1 MLQRT
6 ELPGE
11 TQSGAWL
18 EQEGNAN
25 AQHRFVEGYRTM
37 FISGAGARRALLLL
51 TVCPIAASPQAR
63 AQTQAGTTA
72 TASHAMPAKK
82 HHSHKKRATTTAA
95 PGSPPTSNQ
104 PARGIAD
111 AAGAAVPAAAIGAGQ
126 TETSQIIVTGTRNIG
141 KLARDSTSPIDVIS
155 NAALT
160 RSGQPSLAQQIVT
173 TDPSVDIQGYGLD
186 TAALTTSIR
195 LRGLSPNE
203 VLVLVDGIR
212 RHQTANIS
220 ADAGPEQ
227 GATPVDI
234 NMIPA
239 AAIDHIELL
248 KDGAAAQY
256 GSDAIA
262 GVLNVITKKTP
273 SGGSATAESGA
284 DAYSGQG
291 WQYELDA
298 DKGAAFGYDGYI
310 HLGGQVFHTDH
321 FVADTA
327 DDRLTG
333 TNIPA
338 NSNQTNSLPEETR
351 ETLSISA
358 GETIAPDTF
367 GGLGAYT
374 FITYGHRHGE
384 AYENYRLPSV
394 LPQVWPAGFDPLET
408 DEENDFAATL
418 GLRAPDVAGFHVSLS
433 TTYGEDDVQIGNK
446 NTANPTLYQ
455 KGDHAYG
462 LAIGYTPTTVFAQG
476 QYNAQWTNDLDFTRL
491 FHVANH
497 PLNLAFGFE
506 HRLDMYQLAAGNPA
520 SYVLGGTQGFAG
532 LLPASAGM
540 WNRDVYAGYVDVD
553 IRPVPKL
560 DVDLAGRFEHYTDF
574 GNTENGKLSSRYDF
588 TKWIAIRGTISNGF
602 RAPTLAEEHFSSL
615 NVSPTGASGDLA
627 ANSVAARSIG
637 ATPLKPERSTN
648 ASGGFVLQ
656 PLPALAITVD
666 VYQINIRDRIVG
678 AGGVN
683 GQPALTAIA
692 DTGAS
697 LPSGITLNDVSAYY
711 FANGASTRTQGLDLD
726 ATYLSN
732 FDHYG
737 NVTWTAA
744 LDLNRTRVDHIGTDA
759 FGNPFLNAQ
768 GVGYLSTAFP
778 RSKLILDALW
788 RYQKW
793 DVNLRQTRYGQTT
806 NNLTYEDQAPPS
818 LQYSVTQ
825 FYQFHNAPRW
835 LTDLEIGYR
844 INQRW
849 HLAVG
854 ADNIFNILPSKAPP
868 NVSYLGVSY
877 YDNNA
882 AQIPISGGF
891 YYGRV
896 NYTF

>member
-1 MLQRT
+1 MIG
-6 ELPGE
+6 P
-11 TQSGAWL
+11 
-18 EQEGNAN
+18 
-25 AQHRFVEGYRTM
+25 
-37 FISGAGARRALLLL
+37 GARRALLFITIGQATLL
-51 TVCPIAASPQAR
+51 TNAE
-63 AQTQAGTTA
+63 AQTKAAQDTA
-72 TASHAMPAKK
+72 TKK
-82 HHSHKKRATTTAA
+82 HVVHRKSLRRAAA
-95 PGSPPTSNQ
+95 PGSPATTKQ
-104 PARGIAD
+104 PATGVAA
-111 AAGAAVPAAAIGAGQ
+111 AAGAAVPATSIAANPIAANPIAANPIDV
-126 TETSQIIVTGTRNIG
+126 SPIIVTGTRNIG
-141 KLARDSTSPIDVIS
+141 TLARDSTSPIDVIS

-160 RSGQPSLAQQIVT
+160 RSGQPNLAQQLVT

-203 VLVLVDGIR
+203 VLVLVDGVR
-212 RHQTANIS
+212 RHETANIS

-262 GVLNVITKKTP
+262 GVVNIITKKT
-273 SGGSATAESGA
+273 STGGSATAESGA
-284 DAYSGQG
+284 DAYTGQG
-291 WQYELDA
+291 WQYQLDA
-298 DKGAAFGYDGYI
+298 DKGASFGDNGYI
-310 HLGGQVFHTDH
+310 HLGGQVYHTDH
-321 FVADTA
+321 FVSDTA
-327 DDRLTG
+327 DDRSIG
-333 TNIPA
+333 GNFPA

-351 ETLSISA
+351 ETFSIAA
-358 GETIAPDTF
+358 GATVAPDTL
-367 GGLGAYT
+367 GGIDAYS
-374 FITYGHRHGE
+374 FITYGHRHAE
-384 AYENYRLPSV
+384 AYENYRLPDV
-394 LPQVWPAGFDPLET
+394 LPQVFPAGFDPLET
-408 DEENDFAATL
+408 DEENDYAATL
-418 GLRAPDVAGFHVSLS
+418 GLKAGDIAGFHASLS
-433 TTYGEDDVQIGNK
+433 TTYGENDVRIGNK

-455 KGDHAYG
+455 QGDAAYG
-462 LAIGYTPTTVFAQG
+462 LAPGYTPTTVMAQG

-491 FHVANH
+491 FHVYNR

-506 HRLDMYQLAAGNPA
+506 HRLDMYELTAGDPA

-540 WNRDVYAGYVDVD
+540 WNRDVYAGYVDLDV
-553 IRPVPKL
+553 RPVPKL

-588 TKWIAIRGTISNGF
+588 TKWIAARGTISNGF
-602 RAPTLAEEHFSSL
+602 RAPTLAEEHFSAL

-627 ANSVAARSIG
+627 ANSTAARSIG
-637 ATPLKPERSTN
+637 AVPLKPERSTN
-648 ASGGFVLQ
+648 ASAGLVLQ
-656 PLPALAITVD
+656 PLPALSITLD

-683 GQPALTAIA
+683 GQAALNAIA

-697 LPSGITLNDVSAYY
+697 LPAGITLNDVSAYY

-726 ATYLSN
+726 ATYLS
-732 FDHYG
+732 DLERYG
-737 NVTWTAA
+737 TITYTAG
-744 LDLNRTRVDHIGTDA
+744 LDLNRTRVTHIGTDA

-768 GVGYLSTAFP
+768 GVGYLTTAFP

-788 RYQKW
+788 RYQRW

-806 NNLTYEDQAPPS
+806 DNLTYEDQAPAS

-825 FYQFHNAPRW
+825 FYQFHDAPRW
-835 LTDLEIGYR
+835 LTDLEVGYKLSR
-844 INQRW
+844 RW
-849 HLAVG
+849 HVAVG

-868 NVSYLGVSY
+868 DVSYLGVSY
-877 YDNNA
+877 YDNEA

-891 YYGRV
+891 YYGRL